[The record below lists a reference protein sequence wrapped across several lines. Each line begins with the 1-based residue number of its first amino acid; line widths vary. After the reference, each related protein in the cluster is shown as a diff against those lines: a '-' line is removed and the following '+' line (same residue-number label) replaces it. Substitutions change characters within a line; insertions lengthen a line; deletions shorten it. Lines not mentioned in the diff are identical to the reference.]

1 MYWCCLWSP
10 RSECPTGLFKDN
22 NRFLEQAIVKLHSCC
37 LRCRLAFGKLL
48 QGLEA
53 GLMTAREQVA
63 GLASGGRERLL
74 PAEAVQLLS
83 SLDGMYYM
91 LLEHHLSTGGGS
103 PAVPPPHI
111 YFPAVTAAHPGQ
123 WSPTHRPV
131 PHLEDLRLLLSSLPQ
146 QHAWA
151 CAALCQCPD
160 CRVSHV
166 DHFPSWVNAIC
177 RYRRREGSHLS
188 KVVGGPRATESEP
201 TREKLLCAQAMQR
214 R

>member
-37 LRCRLAFGKLL
+37 LRCRVAFGKLL

-91 LLEHHLSTGGGS
+91 LLDHHLTG
-103 PAVPPPHI
+103 
-111 YFPAVTAAHPGQ
+111 AA
-123 WSPTHRPV
+123 T
-131 PHLEDLRLLLSSLPQ
+131 DASSLPSCLFMGCAPPSS
-146 QHAWA
+146 QHCRRWT
-151 CAALCQCPD
+151 D
-160 CRVSHV
+160 C
-166 DHFPSWVNAIC
+166 
-177 RYRRREGSHLS
+177 
-188 KVVGGPRATESEP
+188 
-201 TREKLLCAQAMQR
+201 
-214 R
+214 